1 MNLFLLALCAHLI
14 GDFLLQTVSMVT
26 AKNAGRLW
34 IHLKHALIITSL
46 TWLATH
52 CYGLKAAFF
61 YALLIGLT
69 HLLIDTAKS
78 YLEKGKSGGTKLFL
92 FLFDQGLHL
101 IALFVFFPLF
111 PTVNPDPHVIS
122 FYQRLQPAAPAFARS
137 FPPVLPTWSLEKVLW
152 IIVVYL
158 AAVFGGAVL
167 ITRILAWLTDQPQQ
181 ERARRLSNA
190 IGIMER
196 LILITL
202 VVAEAVSAM
211 GFVLAAKS
219 LARYQEMNNRDFAE
233 YYLVGTLT
241 SFSLALLAGLWLTA
255 IL

>member
-1 MNLFLLALCAHLI
+1 MNLFLLTLCAHFV
-14 GDFLLQTVSMVT
+14 GDFLLQTVDMVT
-26 AKNAGRLW
+26 AKNEGRLW
-34 IHLKHALIITSL
+34 LHLKHTLIIAVL

-61 YALLIGLT
+61 YALLVGLA
-69 HLLIDTAKS
+69 HLLIDSAKC
-78 YLEKGKSGGTKLFL
+78 YLEKGRSGGAKLFL

-101 IALFVFFPLF
+101 ITLFVFLPLF
-111 PTVNPDPHVIS
+111 PTANPDPRVIG
-122 FYQRLQPAAPAFARS
+122 FYQGLQPTAPVFALP
-137 FPPVLPTWSLEKVLW
+137 FPQTFPSWSLEKILW
-152 IIVVYL
+152 IIVIYL

-167 ITRILAWLTDQPQQ
+167 TTRILAWLTEQPQP
-181 ERARRLSNA
+181 ERTRRLSNA
-190 IGIMER
+190 IGVMER

-202 VVAEAVSAM
+202 VVTEAVSAM

-219 LARYQEMNNRDFAE
+219 LARYQELNNREFAE